1 MSRAPSPHGT
11 GGEPSPASDAS
22 SASQRAGAGRPVD
35 EQLEPVLAGVAG
47 ARHERVDPGDLPR
60 CRGVGPEGGEVDV
73 GERGQHV
80 GGTRALHGD
89 ERRLERRIVE
99 LGRPTSE
106 PLAQLVRHDRR
117 VARVR
122 DHEER
127 LVTGPVDDEVVD
139 DAPVRRADE
148 RVLGAADVE
157 PSRVVRQSGRERRSR
172 VRALDAEL
180 AHVREVEESDGRPH
194 RDVLVDDAAV
204 PDRHLPAPERRE
216 ASARGDVALVQGGPG
231 RRLGHVI
238 GALPSRASS
247 PAGPAGVEMPATGR
261 ARARMSRSV
270 G

>member
-1 MSRAPSPHGT
+1 MSG
-11 GGEPSPASDAS
+11 ASTSAARGPWTATSDVSSVASWS
-22 SASQRAGAGRPVD
+22 SAARP
-35 EQLEPVLAGVAG
+35 ANRSRSSSATIVA
-47 ARHERVDPGDLPR
+47 LPAF
-60 CRGVGPEGGEVDV
+60 
-73 GERGQHV
+73 
-80 GGTRALHGD
+80 GTTRNA
-89 ERRLERRIVE
+89 
-99 LGRPTSE
+99 
-106 PLAQLVRHDRR
+106 
-117 VARVR
+117 
-122 DHEER
+122 

-148 RVLGAADVE
+148 RVLGTTDVE

-216 ASARGDVALVQGGPG
+216 AGARGDVALVQGGPG